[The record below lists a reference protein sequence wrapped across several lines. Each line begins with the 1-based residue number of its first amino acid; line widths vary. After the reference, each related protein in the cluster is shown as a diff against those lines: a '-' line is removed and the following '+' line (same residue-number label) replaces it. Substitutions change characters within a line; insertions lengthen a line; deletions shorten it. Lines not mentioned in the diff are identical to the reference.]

1 MLGQGNAPAESL
13 HLLCGVRVEQLL
25 QLAVAAGLDAQHA
38 EAVLGVMEGDALD
51 RSRQHLGGL
60 RAGLGRI
67 GERRGCHDRAFQ
79 WAHACR
85 SQEDRDG
92 YTGFLDKLTGVTPCG
107 MLLATVELFELL
119 IMIVR
124 QFHAAICAHTYLYW
138 YLRLRTSG
146 FGAFSRRVTI
156 PNSLSSR
163 VIF

>member
-25 QLAVAAGLDAQHA
+25 QIAVAAGLDAQHA
-38 EAVLGVMEGDALD
+38 EAVLGVVENDALD

-67 GERRGCHDRAFQ
+67 GQRRGCHDRAFQ

-92 YTGFLDKLTGVTPCG
+92 FTGFLDKLTGVRPCG
-107 MLLATVELFELL
+107 MLLATVDLFQLL
-119 IMIVR
+119 ILIVR
-124 QFHAAICAHTYLYW
+124 QFHAAI
-138 YLRLRTSG
+138 
-146 FGAFSRRVTI
+146 
-156 PNSLSSR
+156 
-163 VIF
+163 

>member
-1 MLGQGNAPAESL
+1 MALLGLGNAPAESL

-67 GERRGCHDRAFQ
+67 GQRRGCHDRAFQ
-79 WAHACR
+79 WAHVCR

-92 YTGFLDKLTGVTPCG
+92 FTGFLDKLTWVTPCG
-107 MLLATVELFELL
+107 MLLATVDLFQLL
-119 IMIVR
+119 ILIVR
-124 QFHAAICAHTYLYW
+124 QFHAAI
-138 YLRLRTSG
+138 
-146 FGAFSRRVTI
+146 
-156 PNSLSSR
+156 
-163 VIF
+163 